1 MILRQVFRCDMH
13 GAGINLI
20 SKSDFELLVLP
31 VMYRGNII
39 GKPDYWPQE
48 FDNRIRLD
56 RNYFM
61 YQLVCPNGKT
71 DTFAIIIAS
80 FSLTAWELAR

>member
-1 MILRQVFRCDMH
+1 MH

-31 VMYRGNII
+31 VMYRGNI

-48 FDNRIRLD
+48 FNNRISLD
-56 RNYFM
+56 RN
-61 YQLVCPNGKT
+61 
-71 DTFAIIIAS
+71 
-80 FSLTAWELAR
+80 